1 MNHFN
6 ALRCT
11 LALALAANA
20 VLLGACAAPPQYPFT
35 LVDARTETR
44 FGDARTTVEG
54 AEILLADRAV
64 GPSLNDRLARRLS
77 EQAGGQLTGQTIRI
91 DRADATIYIHDAT
104 ASARMVFING
114 REIPVIKSHQYTP
127 QRRVR
132 VELAGTVSGKPFTGA
147 GERSYR
153 ISSGESELSQAVDDA
168 VTAAVASARAQL

>member
-1 MNHFN
+1 MNHFES
-6 ALRCT
+6 LRST
-11 LALALAANA
+11 RAWLAAA
-20 VLLGACAAPPQYPFT
+20 FAALLGACATPVPYPFT

-54 AEILLADRAV
+54 AEILLADNAI

-77 EQAGGQLTGQTIRI
+77 EQAGGPLVGRTIRI

-104 ASARMVFING
+104 ASARMWFING
-114 REIPVIKSHQYTP
+114 QQIPVIKSHQATP

-132 VELAGTVSGKPFTGA
+132 VELAGTVDGKPFAGA

-153 ISSGESELSQAVDDA
+153 VTSGQSELAQAVDDA
-168 VTAAVASARAQL
+168 VTAAVASARTQL